1 MSPKRIK
8 MRSACKE
15 SIILGISVIMHMCD
29 AMEKDAVRT
38 EAAHTD
44 EFVIILLTEGQKW
57 PTG

>member
-1 MSPKRIK
+1 MSL
-8 MRSACKE
+8 KE
-15 SIILGISVIMHMCD
+15 NKDEKCLQREYYSWDKCD
-29 AMEKDAVRT
+29 NDMDKDAVRT